1 MYDFYAEHST
11 LVKVLKFE
19 DIEALVCAFHLLQY
33 TDEIDEAYEAL
44 KEVIVRHNLVEDY
57 NADVDRTDRL
67 FG

>member
-11 LVKVLKFE
+11 LVKLLKFE
-19 DIEALVCAFHLLQY
+19 DIEALVCAFHLLQD